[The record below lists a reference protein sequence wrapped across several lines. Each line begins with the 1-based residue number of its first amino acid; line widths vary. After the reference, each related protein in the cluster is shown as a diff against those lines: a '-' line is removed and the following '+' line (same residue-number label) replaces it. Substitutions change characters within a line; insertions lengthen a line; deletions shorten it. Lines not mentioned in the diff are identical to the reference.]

1 MTPTTRVVALRKARH
16 RVLGAVL
23 AVTALALAACTS
35 SGSNTAGTSNDT
47 SGSTAN
53 SSAATSTGAISAAP
67 SSDSDQGP
75 TSANPVTIHAELA
88 PGVIYAPLYVGAEQG
103 IFLKHGIDLKIDV
116 VSTASQGIQALQAKK
131 AQVAA
136 TAWPSMV
143 TAVVAGVPLKAFAV
157 VTGKPDIPNYDENL
171 ALVVR
176 PGVTATTEA
185 GLKGMKVATQF
196 GGGSETW
203 CRASLRGAGL
213 DPDKDVTLVNAK
225 QENFLSV
232 LESGGADAICAVEP
246 YPSLV
251 VAKLPG
257 SRILVRG
264 GSVSE
269 SRILLDSLSSWLASN
284 AVVAEHVLA
293 GLLDSQQY
301 MQTHFDQAVTATSH
315 YLSGIDPEVVA
326 SSMKPIDF
334 DGAWSDT
341 LKTSFEDSS
350 QILVDNGTIKTK
362 PNTDDLLDQPLL
374 NLIATKYSQYL
385 ASGAGSAAPSA
396 S

>member
-1 MTPTTRVVALRKARH
+1 MNAKSTDF
-16 RVLGAVL
+16 
-23 AVTALALAACTS
+23 LAL
-35 SGSNTAGTSNDT
+35 
-47 SGSTAN
+47 
-53 SSAATSTGAISAAP
+53 
-67 SSDSDQGP
+67 
-75 TSANPVTIHAELA
+75 
-88 PGVIYAPLYVGAEQG
+88 
-103 IFLKHGIDLKIDV
+103 
-116 VSTASQGIQALQAKK
+116 
-131 AQVAA
+131 
-136 TAWPSMV
+136 
-143 TAVVAGVPLKAFAV
+143 
-157 VTGKPDIPNYDENL
+157 
-171 ALVVR
+171 
-176 PGVTATTEA
+176 
-185 GLKGMKVATQF
+185 
-196 GGGSETW
+196 
-203 CRASLRGAGL
+203 
-213 DPDKDVTLVNAK
+213 
-225 QENFLSV
+225 
-232 LESGGADAICAVEP
+232 LESGGADAACAVEP

-362 PNTDDLLDQPLL
+362 PNTDDLLDEPLL

-385 ASGAGSAAPSA
+385 TTTSA
-396 S
+396 SSSPTAATSS

>member
-1 MTPTTRVVALRKARH
+1 MTRTPRVAGFRANRH
-16 RVLGAVL
+16 KVLGA
-23 AVTALALAACTS
+23 ALGIASLVLAACS
-35 SGSNTAGTSNDT
+35 SGGGTSNGNGPSGDT
-47 SGSTAN
+47 PVASDN
-53 SSAATSTGAISAAP
+53 LATSSQNA
-67 SSDSDQGP
+67 SSQGDDGP
-75 TSANPVTIHAELA
+75 TSDDPVTIHAALA
-88 PGVIYAPLYVGAEQG
+88 GSAMYAPLYVGAEQG

-116 VSTASQGIQALQAKK
+116 VSTASQAIQALQANK

-157 VTGKPDIPNYDENL
+157 VTGKPDVANWDDDL

-176 PGVTATTEA
+176 PGVTVTTEA

-203 CRASLRGAGL
+203 CRASLRAAGL

-225 QENFLSV
+225 STDFLAL
-232 LESGGADAICAVEP
+232 LESGGADAACAVEP

-301 MQTHFDQAVTATSH
+301 MQTHFDQAVTATGH
-315 YLSGIDPEVVA
+315 YLSGIAPDVLTA
-326 SSMKPIDF
+326 ALKPIDF